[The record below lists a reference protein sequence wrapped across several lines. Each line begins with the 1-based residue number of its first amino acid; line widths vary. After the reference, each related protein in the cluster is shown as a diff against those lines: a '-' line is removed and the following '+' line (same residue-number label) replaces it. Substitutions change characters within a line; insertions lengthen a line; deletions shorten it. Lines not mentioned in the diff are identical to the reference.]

1 MIDMPLEKGKSKEV
15 ISRNI
20 KREIEAGK
28 PQKQAVAIAL
38 RAAGAPKPDAIHA
51 YMDSVRSGNPCWA
64 GYQQFGTKE
73 KDGKTV
79 PNCIPMRPK

>member
-1 MIDMPLEKGKSKEV
+1 MPLEKGKSQET

-20 KREIEAGK
+20 KREMEAGK

-38 RAAGAPKPDAIHA
+38 RTAGAPKPDAIHA
-51 YMDSVRSGNPCWA
+51 YMDSVRAGKPCWA
-64 GYQQFGTKE
+64 GYEAFGTKK

-79 PNCIPMRPK
+79 PNCVPMRAK

>member
-1 MIDMPLEKGKSKEV
+1 MPLEKGKSQEA

-38 RAAGAPKPDAIHA
+38 RQAGVAKPDAIHG
-51 YMDSVRSGNPCWA
+51 YMDSVRAGNPCWP
-64 GYQQFGTKE
+64 GYQAFGTKE
-73 KDGKTV
+73 KDGKSV
-79 PNCIPMRPK
+79 PNCIPTRSK

>member
-1 MIDMPLEKGKSKEV
+1 MPLEKGKSHEA

-38 RAAGAPKPDAIHA
+38 RTAGVARKDDEIHS
-51 YMDSVRSGNPCWA
+51 YMDAVVRGDCDSMA
-64 GYQQFGTKE
+64 KHFRGTK
-73 KDGKTV
+73 
-79 PNCIPMRPK
+79 